1 MNATAAAAAARAFQ
15 VGRFSPTV
23 NIDLN
28 LALSG
33 QGDLLIFAPTCTFAT
48 PVLGGQ
54 SSATLAGV
62 YGRDSASLAGI
73 PTAFAGPTSMVAI

>member
-1 MNATAAAAAARAFQ
+1 VNASGAAAARERSQ

-23 NIDLN
+23 NVDLN

-33 QGDLLIFAPTCTFAT
+33 QGDLMIIAPTCTFAT

-54 SSATLAGV
+54 LSATLLASMEETQ
-62 YGRDSASLAGI
+62 RASLAL
-73 PTAFAGPTSMVAI
+73 